1 MRELSNVLERAAV
14 VADHGVIQAHDLP
27 SHLRTQP
34 VSSPAV
40 EAQAPVRAAA
50 PSIAPRPA
58 AGPSKPPDASL
69 NLEELE
75 RWAIEQALV
84 QAQGN
89 ISEVVKKLGM
99 GKTTLYRKLK
109 KYGIR

>member
-1 MRELSNVLERAAV
+1 M
-14 VADHGVIQAHDLP
+14 
-27 SHLRTQP
+27 
-34 VSSPAV
+34 
-40 EAQAPVRAAA
+40 APVPKRIST
-50 PSIAPRPA
+50 PPA
-58 AGPSKPPDASL
+58 AQKPDASL